1 MKQSMRAKRMQRHH
15 KRNSGKSKL
24 SLVSL
29 MDIFTILVFFL
40 MLNASDVQ
48 VLQVNDDVTLPESIA
63 TTPAKETLLLLVS
76 NSQVILQGK
85 LIANTGDFVNES
97 SDVISTLIDELDYH
111 TSRKSDLTDEA
122 KVSQAITIMGDSSIE
137 YSILKRIMQSCAQ
150 AGYTNIALAVEN
162 KTDNGSA
169 ISSPN
174 SAVTSAVNT
183 GVQG

>member
-1 MKQSMRAKRMQRHH
+1 MKKSMRAKRMQRHH

-48 VLQVNDDVTLPESIA
+48 VLQVNDEVVLPESIA

-85 LIANTGDFVNES
+85 LIANTSELLHES
-97 SDVISTLIDELDYH
+97 SDVIRTLIDELDYH
-111 TSRKSDLTDEA
+111 TSRKSDVNDDA
-122 KVSQAITIMGDSSIE
+122 KSSQSITIMGDSSIE
-137 YSILKRIMQSCAQ
+137 YSLLKRIMQSCAQ

-174 SAVTSAVNT
+174 SAASA
-183 GVQG
+183 GVQR